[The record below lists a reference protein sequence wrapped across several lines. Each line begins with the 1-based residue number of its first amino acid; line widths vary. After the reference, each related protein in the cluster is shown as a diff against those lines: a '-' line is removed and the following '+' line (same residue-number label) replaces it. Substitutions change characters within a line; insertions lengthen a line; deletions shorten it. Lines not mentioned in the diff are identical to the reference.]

1 MRLISLQRPSSG
13 AAVDSNL
20 LEICDLQLLLECP
33 LDLSSLSLFLPTEE
47 ALSENAR
54 RKKPK
59 KGDSSE
65 LVVKA
70 PFRRAGDGV
79 VIDAEPWYQSADLS
93 VLDVA
98 LINAVVISRP
108 ESMLA
113 LPFLTRNP
121 DFTAKIFA
129 TYPTATVGKLLMQ
142 ELVSSHRDFL
152 KLYGASSLENH
163 PEFTQ
168 CEVPE
173 ALKDCLLGEHNS
185 GILNWHKLYS
195 AEDVLGCMERIQTL
209 RYGEEAPID
218 GCVVLTPYSSGQGI
232 GASNWVIKGPC
243 SSVTYV
249 SSCDVA
255 AAAASCA
262 SQDLTSLDGSQV
274 LLVSAKQPT
283 SSVEK
288 LEMDTEAEPRSRLTT
303 RPWVNARVEFIT
315 SHNAKP
321 RMANSVLS
329 EKREPQQRSL
339 LAQVANAAA
348 DALSKGGSVLI
359 PTSVSDTVLEL
370 IETISQ
376 EVSCA
381 KVSGKIFYVSP
392 SAQEFLAF
400 TNTVPE
406 WLSSSRQEKLY
417 NGESL
422 FGHVELLKEGKLSHF
437 PSLSPEVVESGPCV
451 ILASH
456 VSLRMGPSVHI
467 LNRWRQ
473 HSSNLLILTEPDI
486 DVERFLL
493 PFKPLSIQVKHFPL
507 ATSARSRGAL
517 SSLIDRLQP
526 KFAVV
531 PERLK
536 SVVTSDCDTKI
547 LFYVHRA
554 PLKIPSLEEELNMEL
569 SADLATRIKPKQT
582 RTGNNAALARLS
594 AEMHFYD
601 GNFYLEMPRV
611 SRMIQTPQRFC
622 GTPDVDALLR
632 ALREKG
638 LVDIQQSFAEQ
649 PDGSKV
655 PVISVT
661 FQTSAS
667 IELNGSETII
677 KTSDPVLRR
686 LIADAVISCLQII

>member
-1 MRLISLQRPSSG
+1 MKRLIITKLFTKGFDFERSSSG

-359 PTSVSDTVLEL
+359 PTSVSDTVLARSFL
-370 IETISQ
+370 CKS
-376 EVSCA
+376 
-381 KVSGKIFYVSP
+381 IFYVSP

-437 PSLSPEVVESGPCV
+437 PSLSPEVV
-451 ILASH
+451 
-456 VSLRMGPSVHI
+456 
-467 LNRWRQ
+467 
-473 HSSNLLILTEPDI
+473 
-486 DVERFLL
+486 
-493 PFKPLSIQVKHFPL
+493 
-507 ATSARSRGAL
+507 SRGAL

-536 SVVTSDCDTKI
+536 SVVTSDCA
-547 LFYVHRA
+547 HRA

-569 SADLATRIKPKQT
+569 SADLASRIKPKQT
-582 RTGNNAALARLS
+582 RSGNNVALARLS
-594 AEMHFYD
+594 AEMHFHD

-686 LIADAVISCLQII
+686 LVADAVISCLQII

>member
-381 KVSGKIFYVSP
+381 KVSGRILYVSP

-406 WLSSSRQEKLY
+406 WLSSARQEKLY

-422 FGHVELLKEGKLSHF
+422 FGHVELLKEGKLSYF

-569 SADLATRIKPKQT
+569 SADLASRIKPKQT
-582 RTGNNAALARLS
+582 RSGNNAALARLS
-594 AEMHFYD
+594 AEMHFHD

-611 SRMIQTPQRFC
+611 SRMIQAPQRFC

-677 KTSDPVLRR
+677 KTSDAVLRR